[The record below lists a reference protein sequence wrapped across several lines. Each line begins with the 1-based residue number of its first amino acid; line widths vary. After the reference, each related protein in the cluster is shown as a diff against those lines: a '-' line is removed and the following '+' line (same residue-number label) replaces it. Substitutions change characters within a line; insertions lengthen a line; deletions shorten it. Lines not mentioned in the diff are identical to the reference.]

1 MKASFDSATES
12 MFILKLVIDYSTYS
26 HGKVYIFYVS
36 VNRWLN
42 TTYYIYCTYYVL
54 IRSAYATLIVRFRL
68 DFHGHLRDALMY
80 CQ

>member
-1 MKASFDSATES
+1 

-42 TTYYIYCTYYVL
+42 TTYYIYCTYYVFV
-54 IRSAYATLIVRFRL
+54 RSAYATLIVRFRL
-68 DFHGHLRDALMY
+68 DSSWAFKGCADVLSIIGISR
-80 CQ
+80 